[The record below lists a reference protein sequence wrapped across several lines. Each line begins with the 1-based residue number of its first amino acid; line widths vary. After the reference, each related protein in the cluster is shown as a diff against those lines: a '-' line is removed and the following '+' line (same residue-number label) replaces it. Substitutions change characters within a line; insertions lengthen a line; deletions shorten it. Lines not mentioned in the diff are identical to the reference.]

1 MDRIEYIFDITR
13 KFANGRKIL
22 LYGYNEKTRGIKNRL
37 AGKGMKI
44 DFFVDH
50 SLYQNKKPGVYD
62 SRILDGRSDEFY
74 VIVGMPNRLDIICK
88 LHSFGYFSQNDYVYL
103 GDIEYCVLRDEDG
116 YFEDNYGNQ
125 LIMNRKLRSQ
135 ITLNGFNS
143 RVVISDDC
151 VVSPEFHLLIT
162 DECTVEIGNGTWLN
176 GNFSIFDQSHF
187 QCGERCIFAKGLLEM
202 EAADI
207 RIGNDLTTESGYV
220 IRAYRK
226 SSIIIGNDCMFSY
239 NLNMRPNDGH
249 VIFDVKTGKNINSTD
264 ELCESRNIIRIGDH
278 VWVGM
283 NACIL
288 YNTDISNGSI
298 IGAMSLVKAKI
309 PNNCIAAGNPARV
322 IRTDIAWSRSNNNS
336 VDIDECGDGFVKCT
350 ENKYSF

>member
-1 MDRIEYIFDITR
+1 MDRTDYIFSMTS
-13 KFANGRKIL
+13 KFAGGRKIV
-22 LYGYNEKTRGIKNRL
+22 LYGYNEKTRVIKNRL
-37 AGKGMKI
+37 AEKGMNI
-44 DFFVDH
+44 DLFVAH

-62 SRILDGRSDEFY
+62 SRILDGRSDKFY

-125 LIMNRKLRSQ
+125 LIMNRKLRSH

-151 VVSPEFHLLIT
+151 VVSPDFHLLIT

-187 QCGERCIFAKGLLEM
+187 QCGERCIFAKGLLEI

-220 IRAYRK
+220 IRASRK

-239 NLNMRPNDGH
+239 NLNMITNDGH
-249 VIFDVKTGKNINSTD
+249 VIFDVKTGKNINS
-264 ELCESRNIIRIGDH
+264 I
-278 VWVGM
+278 
-283 NACIL
+283 
-288 YNTDISNGSI
+288 
-298 IGAMSLVKAKI
+298 
-309 PNNCIAAGNPARV
+309 
-322 IRTDIAWSRSNNNS
+322 
-336 VDIDECGDGFVKCT
+336 
-350 ENKYSF
+350 